1 MDFGLPLTT
10 QCFYCYIPV
19 PRGQNIDKAVGIL
32 IISHLRA
39 EICNICPI
47 KGEVAGK
54 ENCSS
59 KKYGVVVKDFEYEE
73 EDFRKQ
79 GELHNGC
86 GCFLYLKQR
95 CMGCACP
102 LGKWEAIVN
111 KIESDKLETLYNE

>member
-1 MDFGLPLTT
+1 MSLKSIIKNIPDILGGVKNGLIKKQDVEDVALE
-10 QCFYCYIPV
+10 
-19 PRGQNIDKAVGIL
+19 
-32 IISHLRA
+32 RA

-59 KKYGVVVKDFEYEE
+59 KKYGVVVKDFQYDED
-73 EDFRKQ
+73 DFRKE

-111 KIESDKLETLYNE
+111 KIESDKLEELYNE